1 LSRNAWSPSREAAPS
16 KPNDVEHAAAL
27 RCAKSRLQMFAVLP
41 QIPENSEQT
50 GGQGMS
56 DSSSV
61 ILEKRGQAFWITINR
76 PDKRNALNG
85 DVIAGISRGY
95 REAHEDRDVRAIVLT
110 GVGEKA
116 FCAGADLQNSGAAF
130 ARDLSI
136 PNVDYADL
144 LRQSQNAT
152 KPSIARVGGVC
163 MAGGMGLL
171 CMTDMAVAA
180 QEAVFGLPEVKVGV
194 FPMQVLSLLQTIA
207 PPRLVAEWALT
218 GEPFDARTALSGG
231 LLNYVVPAA
240 ELDAKVEW
248 LIGRIVDK
256 SPTAIRRGKY
266 AMRAIASMSF
276 DESIAYTESQ
286 IALLAMTEDAKEG
299 LKAFGEKRKPVWTG
313 K

>member
-1 LSRNAWSPSREAAPS
+1 MTDNTS
-16 KPNDVEHAAAL
+16 
-27 RCAKSRLQMFAVLP
+27 VL
-41 QIPENSEQT
+41 
-50 GGQGMS
+50 
-56 DSSSV
+56 
-61 ILEKRGQAFWITINR
+61 LEKRGQALWITINR
-76 PDKRNALNG
+76 PEKRNAING
-85 DVIAGISRGY
+85 DVIAGIAKGY
-95 REAHEDRDVRAIVLT
+95 RTAHDDKEVRVIVLT
-110 GVGEKA
+110 GAGDKA

-130 ARDLSI
+130 STDFAR

-144 LRQSQNAT
+144 LRLSQSAT
-152 KPSIARVGGVC
+152 KPAIARVGGVC

-180 QEAVFGLPEVKVGV
+180 ENVIFGLPEVKVGV
-194 FPMQVLSLLQTIA
+194 FPMQVLSLLQSIA
-207 PPRLVAEWALT
+207 PRRSVNEWALT
-218 GEPFDARTALSGG
+218 GEPFDAKSALAAG

-240 ELDAKVEW
+240 ELDAKIDW
-248 LIGRIVDK
+248 LANRIVDK

-299 LKAFGEKRKPVWTG
+299 LRAFGEKRKPSWPG